1 MKEETKYYMYLNNAA
16 VMGKLGNK
24 ERSEYYTNKAKK
36 QRKNISEESF
46 IYINR
51 KIEEQTGSIILF
63 KWF

>member
-1 MKEETKYYMYLNNAA
+1 MKEETKYYMYLNNAV

-24 ERSEYYTNKAKK
+24 ERSEYYNNKAKE

-46 IYINR
+46 ISINR